1 MRPRAWT
8 VWALRYGVPGLAI
21 RTAARRGD
29 LIARTVADPALRDDP
44 FPAYERLREQGVLT
58 ANRLVHAT
66 VSHRV
71 ANAILRSDRF
81 AAGPGPA
88 PTPFL
93 QRVLDRAIDPHA
105 LGPDDPPSLLAIE
118 PPDHTRLRRLVS
130 HAFTPR
136 AVAGLAPRIEQIADE
151 LLAARPAG
159 RPFDL
164 VADYAAPLPV
174 VVIAELLGV
183 PSSMRAEFIEWGNLA
198 ATTLDPALP
207 RRDYAAA
214 DRALRTIHAW
224 LGEHVQA
231 LRRRPGDDLL
241 SRLVH
246 LADGGDTLTDTE
258 LRATAFLLLGA
269 GFETTVNLIGNAAV
283 LLMQHRDQ
291 LERLL
296 AGELAWSGAVEET
309 LRFDSPVQVTLRTAR
324 SATEVEGVPLAA
336 GRSVVVMLGGANRD
350 PAVFDEPQRFDAGRG
365 NAREHLAFSAGIH
378 YCLGAQLARL
388 EGEIALRALFE
399 HAPDLAPAGPGQRRG
414 TRVLRGYERLP
425 VVQPASS
432 ASRRSRNR
440 RSTSLDVSTS
450 ASS

>member
-8 VWALRYGVPGLAI
+8 VWALRYGVPGVAI
-21 RTAARRGD
+21 RATARRGD

-44 FPAYERLREQGVLT
+44 FPAYEQLRGEGVLT
-58 ANRLVHAT
+58 GNRLVHAT
-66 VSHRV
+66 VDHRA

-81 AAGPGPA
+81 FAGPGLA
-88 PTPFL
+88 PTPRL
-93 QRVLDRAIDPHA
+93 QKLLDRAIDPWA

-130 HAFTPR
+130 SAFTPR
-136 AVAGLAPRIEQIADE
+136 RVAGLATRIEQIAHE
-151 LLAARPAG
+151 LLADRPAG
-159 RPFDL
+159 TPFDL

-174 VVIAELLGV
+174 IVIAELLGV

-198 ATTLDPALP
+198 ATTLDPALT
-207 RRDYAAA
+207 RREYAAA

-231 LRRRPGDDLL
+231 LRRQPGDDLL

-246 LADGGDTLTDTE
+246 LADGGDALTDTE

-291 LERLL
+291 LDRLL
-296 AGELAWSGAVEET
+296 DGEVSWSGVVEET

-324 SATEVEGVPLAA
+324 TDTEVEGVPVAA

-350 PAVFDEPQRFDAGRG
+350 PAVFTDPQSFDVGRP

-378 YCLGAQLARL
+378 YCLGAQLARS
-388 EGEIALRALFE
+388 EGEIALRVLFE
-399 HAPDLAPAGPGQRRG
+399 HAPDLRPAGPVRRRS
-414 TRVLRGYERLP
+414 TRVLRGYEHLQ

-440 RSTSLDVSTS
+440 RSTSLDVSTN